1 MSSKQLD
8 IKAILMFASL
18 AALAYVLFT
27 SYNTG
32 AANGSKS
39 LLPKDDWGPMAGSGP
54 GIAPE
59 IVEAECPRHK
69 QREVNIGQVD
79 AYNPAAGHF
88 ASV

>member
-8 IKAILMFASL
+8 VKAILMFASV
-18 AALAYVLFT
+18 AAIAYFLFN
-27 SYNTG
+27 SYNQKDEKL
-32 AANGSKS
+32 SKQTINHQ
-39 LLPKDDWGPMAGSGP
+39 WGPMAGSGP

-69 QREVNIGQVD
+69 QRPANIDEVSPF
-79 AYNPAAGHF
+79 NPSASGF